1 MLRGRLQGFIAP
13 FLLCSLLLIVPT
25 FLYLNY
31 TSPDPPSNDA
41 YTAVSVNQLYEVG
54 DEVGGGVIMPKL
66 PNATAK

>member
-1 MLRGRLQGFIAP
+1 MSRLRPGFLVP

-25 FLYLNY
+25 FLYLAY
-31 TSPDPPSNDA
+31 TSPKPASNDA

-54 DEVGGGVIMPKL
+54 NEVAGGVIMPKL